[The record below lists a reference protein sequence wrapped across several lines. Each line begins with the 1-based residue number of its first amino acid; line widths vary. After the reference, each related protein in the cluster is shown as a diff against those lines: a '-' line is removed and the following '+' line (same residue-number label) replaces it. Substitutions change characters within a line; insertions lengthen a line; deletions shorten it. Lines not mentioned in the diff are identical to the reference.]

1 MARNRTIKPKFFDDV
16 KIGRISRDARLLYIG
31 LWVFA
36 DDMGVV
42 PGDSVW
48 LKSRVFPYDQIQ
60 VQQFEKWMNELVI
73 NGFICLLSYKGERF
87 IYLPTFTRHQVVNRP
102 NYEDLNI
109 PKDLL
114 DKEKDKIH
122 GAITEQSLNNHG
134 TFTEASYTVLDREK
148 EALDG
153 FPLQPSSLISE
164 KETIKEIKE
173 NTPYGVLKK
182 NEKSGLEILEIPS
195 PPGSAPP
202 PSPRIDYSAIMRDF
216 NARFAGVLP
225 AVTVMTEK
233 RKAAVKARIGEHGMD
248 SIAKV
253 FDNIAT
259 SGFLKGHNDRNWKAD
274 FDWVFRPTNY
284 VKILEGNYAKIG
296 YGRKEQRQF
305 GNTRPGDFTGKG
317 YTDI

>member
-1 MARNRTIKPKFFDDV
+1 MFFTEWRHLIADLSPEV
-16 KIGRISRDARLLYIG
+16 KIEIYEGISDYAET
-31 LWVFA
+31 
-36 DDMGVV
+36 GVV
-42 PGDSVW
+42 PDMSPVAAA
-48 LKSRVFPYDQIQ
+48 VFPFIKKEIDEKNKQNNEISQ
-60 VQQFEKWMNELVI
+60 KRRNARNKHNKTKKNDNTQQNSTKTDFVDDCKAKTETADNTQQNSTKSDFVSICKTDTEKND
-73 NGFICLLSYKGERF
+73 N
-87 IYLPTFTRHQVVNRP
+87 TQQN
-102 NYEDLNI
+102 
-109 PKDLL
+109 PKD
-114 DKEKDKIH
+114 EKVPF
-122 GAITEQSLNNHG
+122 N
-134 TFTEASYTVLDREK
+134 
-148 EALDG
+148 G
-153 FPLQPSSLISE
+153 FPLNNPLSLISE
-164 KETIKEIKE
+164 KEEKKEIKE

-253 FDNIAT
+253 FDNIAA
-259 SGFLKGHNDRNWKAD
+259 SGFLKGHNDHNWKAD

-305 GNTRPGDFTGKG
+305 GNTRPGDFAGKG